1 MAQFSETDCKH
12 FDGELAAWRRLGLSS
27 HDRVPRP
34 RRRLVPPVRPGAR
47 TATPA
52 TRNSVTTSSV
62 PREAATGTAA
72 TTRLT
77 DGKTAAAARP
87 ARWWCGGS
95 TRLLLALALQL
106 AMQRRHGGCG
116 AAAVPVTTQRHIGSI
131 PGDFIIGALF
141 PVHQSPDAKNA
152 QTRTCGEVR
161 EHYGIQRV
169 EASLQTIDDINR
181 SDTLLPNVTL
191 GIEIRDSCWYSPT
204 ALEQSIEFIRDAISA
219 QDHHGWGVNVTGGEV
234 PANCPSRGPPSRRI
248 KNLVGVIGPGSSA
261 VTIQVRLKIPWQN
274 LLQLF
279 NIPQIGYSATSRQL
293 SNKQFFK
300 YFLRVVPSDQYQSQM
315 MVDALLMYNWTYIST
330 VNTEGLSECWGPQRD
345 EEEKP
350 DWPAW
355 RCSTRRRNIWDRR
368 NTENGANLKD

>member
-1 MAQFSETDCKH
+1 MS
-12 FDGELAAWRRLGLSS
+12 LGVLLKGLVS
-27 HDRVPRP
+27 P
-34 RRRLVPPVRPGAR
+34 RRRWRPESLLDARGRRRRGGPDRRLEPVCPGAR
-47 TATPA
+47 APTPA
-52 TRNSVTTSSV
+52 TAGALTQAARRTSDSR
-62 PREAATGTAA
+62 PH
-72 TTRLT
+72 
-77 DGKTAAAARP
+77 AARP
-87 ARWWCGGS
+87 
-95 TRLLLALALQL
+95 
-106 AMQRRHGGCG
+106 
-116 AAAVPVTTQRHIGSI
+116 RHIGSI

-181 SDTLLPNVTL
+181 SDSLLPNVTL

-219 QDHHGWGVNVTGGEV
+219 QETSGAGGTNVTDMLPACPKGG
-234 PANCPSRGPPSRRI
+234 PARRV

-261 VTIQVRLKIPWQN
+261 VTIQVQN

-315 MVDALLMYNWTYIST
+315 MVDTLLNYNWTYITT
-330 VNTEGLSECWGPQRD
+330 VNTEGQ
-345 EEEKP
+345 KP
-350 DWPAW
+350 
-355 RCSTRRRNIWDRR
+355 SNFFFFFF
-368 NTENGANLKD
+368 GAISSLRP

>member
-1 MAQFSETDCKH
+1 M
-12 FDGELAAWRRLGLSS
+12 
-27 HDRVPRP
+27 
-34 RRRLVPPVRPGAR
+34 RPGVA
-47 TATPA
+47 
-52 TRNSVTTSSV
+52 SSV
-62 PREAATGTAA
+62 SPS
-72 TTRLT
+72 
-77 DGKTAAAARP
+77 AAAPP
-87 ARWWCGGS
+87 ARSWCGRWA
-95 TRLLLALALQL
+95 RLLLALALQL

-116 AAAVPVTTQRHIGSI
+116 AAAVPITAQRHIASI

-169 EASLQTIDDINR
+169 EASLQIIDDINR

-219 QDHHGWGVNVTGGEV
+219 QDHHGWGFNVTGGEV

-261 VTIQVRLKIPWQN
+261 VTIQVQN

-300 YFLRVVPSDQYQSQM
+300 YFLRVVPSDQHQSQM

-330 VNTEGLSECWGPQRD
+330 VNTEGGSSDEGPMTACRD
-345 EEEKP
+345 RA
-350 DWPAW
+350 DGSCLRSGQA
-355 RCSTRRRNIWDRR
+355 RARRRRR
-368 NTENGANLKD
+368 RGTP